1 MIKFENVSMV
11 YANGNHALNDVS
23 LQIEDGE
30 FVFITGRSGAGKTT
44 LTKLLICEERIS
56 SGRLEVNGFRLDK
69 IRSWRIPKLR
79 RTMGVVFQ
87 DFKLFDKMTVYENV
101 AFAMRVVGA
110 KSKLI
115 KKRVPFFL
123 DVVGLSHKSN
133 SFPTELSGGEKQR
146 VAFARALVNNPDTII
161 ADEPTGNVDIEMSE
175 GIMELLLRVNK
186 LGKTV
191 IVVTH
196 DLALIREYKKRVIQI
211 ENGKLFADKNGANFG
226 IDDVKAASNEEKEEE
241 LEDLR

>member
-1 MIKFENVSMV
+1 MIQFKNVSMV
-11 YANGNHALNDVS
+11 YPNGTAALNNVTLD
-23 LQIEDGE
+23 IEDGE
-30 FVFITGRSGAGKTT
+30 FVFLVGHSGAGKTT
-44 LTKLLICEERIS
+44 MTKLLICEERIS
-56 SGRLEVNGFRLDK
+56 SGELEINGFKLHK

-110 KSKLI
+110 KNKLI

-123 DVVGLSHKSN
+123 EVVGLGDKSN

-161 ADEPTGNVDIEMSE
+161 ADEPTGNVDGAMSE
-175 GIMELLLRVNK
+175 EIMELLLRINR

-191 IVVTH
+191 IVITH
-196 DLALIREYKKRVIQI
+196 DMDIVKTYKKRIITI
-211 ENGKLFADKNGANFG
+211 ENGKLASDIKSEGYAPVPPINFQ
-226 IDDVKAASNEEKEEE
+226 KAEEDEE
-241 LEDLR
+241 